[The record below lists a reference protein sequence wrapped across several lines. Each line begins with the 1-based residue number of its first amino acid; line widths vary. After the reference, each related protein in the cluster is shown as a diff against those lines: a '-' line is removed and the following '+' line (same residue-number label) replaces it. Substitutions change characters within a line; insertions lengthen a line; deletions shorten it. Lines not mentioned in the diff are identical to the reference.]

1 MSEEGLRESVESVDA
16 PTASPI
22 SDVLALARRFEPVLR
37 YTEGELFLPMPV
49 ERYVEAAALFRR
61 MPGQKAP
68 ELIAPATKI
77 NLASLVSFAGHNG
90 GTDLELHFV
99 DKPLG
104 RAAYRR
110 WRHRPDRP
118 RFQSGTP
125 FAMVGLFGRL
135 VDSLMRFSLIVR
147 GKVPGGFAAAAHVRY
162 QDAGTFEPTY
172 YVRAVRDAGYLVL
185 QYWFFYAMNDW
196 RSTFSGVNDHEADW
210 EQITLFL
217 TEPDDGGEPELAW
230 VAFSSH
236 DEVGDDLRR
245 RVDDPD
251 LQLVGGTHP
260 VVHAGAG
267 SHSGAYLA
275 GDYIVSVSPP
285 ALEKVT
291 EQWRRFVRA
300 ISPSSR
306 IQHRPGIGLPFID
319 YRRGDG
325 PSVGPGSDQAW
336 NCVVIDDETPW
347 VREYRGLWGYDT
359 RDPFGGER
367 APAGPR
373 YERNGSTRLAWDRPV
388 AWAGLDKV
396 PPTRADELAAL
407 QRRASDIELE
417 LVAAQ
422 VRLAD
427 EIDRLRSLHEG
438 LRAQAVGGTHSA
450 ASYVAAQA
458 AVAATRDEMAS
469 LAAEQQAVSK
479 ALVTPLPPEPVHAH
493 LRHRA
498 LPDQDALRPAGWTL
512 RFWAAIS
519 VSVMLLA
526 VAALIIYGTALGI
539 TGFIGIILIILGIEA
554 LIRGR
559 LLTFLA
565 GVVIIFLIF
574 VGIYVAVTNLR
585 VAIAGALVAAALALL
600 LSNLAG
606 YLRRR

>member
-1 MSEEGLRESVESVDA
+1 MESV
-16 PTASPI
+16 ASSTQSPV
-22 SDVLALARRFEPVLR
+22 SEVLTLARRFEPVLR

-49 ERYVEAAALFRR
+49 DHYVESAALFRR
-61 MPGQKAP
+61 LPGQKAP
-68 ELIAPATKI
+68 ELVAPATKI
-77 NLASLVSFAGHNG
+77 NLSTLVSYAGHGG

-99 DKPLG
+99 GKPLS

-110 WRHRPDRP
+110 WRRRPDRP
-118 RFQSGTP
+118 RFHGGSP
-125 FAMVGLFGRL
+125 FAMVGMFGRL
-135 VDSLMRFSLIVR
+135 VDSIMRFSLIVR

-162 QDAGTFEPTY
+162 QEAGTLAPTY

-217 TEPDDGGEPELAW
+217 TEPDHGGDPELAW
-230 VAFSSH
+230 VAFSAH

-245 RVDDPD
+245 RIDDPD
-251 LQLVGGTHP
+251 LQLVDGTHP

-285 ALEKVT
+285 AVEKLT
-291 EQWRRFVRA
+291 QRWRRFARM
-300 ISPSSR
+300 IMPTSTR
-306 IQHRPGIGLPFID
+306 QRPGIGLPFID

-325 PSVGPGSDQAW
+325 LSVGPGTERAW
-336 NCVVIDDETPW
+336 TAVAIDDETPW
-347 VREYRGLWGYDT
+347 VRDYRGLWGYDT

-373 YERNGSTRLAWDRPV
+373 YERDGSTRLAWDRPV

-396 PPTRADELAAL
+396 SPTPSDESAAL
-407 QRRASDIELE
+407 QRRAGEVELE
-417 LVAAQ
+417 LRAAQ

-427 EIDRLRSLHEG
+427 EVDRLRSLHEG
-438 LRAQAVGGTHSA
+438 MRALAAEGA
-450 ASYVAAQA
+450 PAPASYVAAQTAIA
-458 AVAATRDEMAS
+458 ASRDEIARLS
-469 LAAEQQAVSK
+469 AEQQAVSK

-498 LPDQDALRPAGWTL
+498 LPDQDVLRPTRWTL
-512 RFWAAIS
+512 RLWAAIS
-519 VSVMLLA
+519 VSVLLLA
-526 VAALIIYGTALGI
+526 VAALILYGASLGV
-539 TGFIGIILIILGIEA
+539 TGAIGIIIVVTGIEA

-559 LLTFLA
+559 LLPFLA
-565 GVVIIFLIF
+565 GVVIILLILT
-574 VGIYVAVTNLR
+574 GIYIAVTNIR
-585 VAIAGALVAAALALL
+585 VAIAGALVLAALALL

>member
-1 MSEEGLRESVESVDA
+1 MESV
-16 PTASPI
+16 ASLTQSPV
-22 SDVLALARRFEPVLR
+22 SEVLTLARRFEPVVR

-61 MPGQKAP
+61 RQGQKTP
-68 ELIAPATKI
+68 ESVAPATKI
-77 NLASLVSFAGHNG
+77 NLSTLVSYAGHG
-90 GTDLELHFV
+90 DGTDLELHFV
-99 DKPLG
+99 DKPLS

-118 RFQSGTP
+118 RFHGGSP
-125 FAMVGLFGRL
+125 FAMVGMFGRL
-135 VDSLMRFSLIVR
+135 VDSIMRFSLIVR

-162 QDAGTFEPTY
+162 QEAGALAPTY
-172 YVRAVRDAGYLVL
+172 YVRAIRDAGYLVL

-217 TEPDDGGEPELAW
+217 TEPDDGGDPDLAW
-230 VAFSSH
+230 VAFSAH

-245 RVDDPD
+245 RIDDPD
-251 LQLVGGTHP
+251 LQLVDRTHP
-260 VVHAGAG
+260 VVYAGAG

-285 ALEKVT
+285 AVEKLT
-291 EQWRRFVRA
+291 RRWRRFVRM
-300 ISPSSR
+300 ITPSMSTR
-306 IQHRPGIGLPFID
+306 ERPGIGLPFID

-325 PSVGPGSDQAW
+325 PSVGPGTERTWTAIT
-336 NCVVIDDETPW
+336 IDEDTPW
-347 VREYRGLWGYDT
+347 VRDYRGLWGYDT

-373 YERNGSTRLAWDRPV
+373 YERDGSTRLAWDRPV

-396 PPTRADELAAL
+396 PPTGGDELAAL
-407 QRRASDIELE
+407 QRRAGDVEIELG
-417 LVAAQ
+417 AAQ
-422 VRLAD
+422 VRLVE
-427 EIDRLRSLHEG
+427 EIGRLRSLHEG
-438 LRAQAVGGTHSA
+438 TRALAVEGAPAA

-458 AVAATRDEMAS
+458 TVAATRDEIAS
-469 LAAEQQAVSK
+469 LTAEQQAVSR

-498 LPDQDALRPAGWTL
+498 LPDQDVLRPTRWTL
-512 RFWAAIS
+512 RLWAAIS
-519 VSVMLLA
+519 VSVLLLA
-526 VAALIIYGTALGI
+526 VAALIMYGASLGV
-539 TGFIGIILIILGIEA
+539 TGAI
-554 LIRGR
+554 
-559 LLTFLA
+559 
-565 GVVIIFLIF
+565 VIIVLILT
-574 VGIYVAVTNLR
+574 GIYITVTNIR
-585 VAIAGALVAAALALL
+585 VAIAGALVLAALALL

>member
-1 MSEEGLRESVESVDA
+1 MSEEGLTESVDSL
-16 PTASPI
+16 TQSPV
-22 SDVLALARRFEPVLR
+22 SEVLTLARRFEPVLR

-49 ERYVEAAALFRR
+49 ERYVESAALFRR

-68 ELIAPATKI
+68 ELVAPATKI
-77 NLASLVSFAGHNG
+77 NLATLVSYAGHDA

-118 RFQSGTP
+118 RFQGGTP
-125 FAMVGLFGRL
+125 FAVVGLFGRL
-135 VDSLMRFSLIVR
+135 VDSLMRFSLVVR
-147 GKVPGGFAAAAHVRY
+147 GKVPGGFAAAAHIRY
-162 QDAGTFEPTY
+162 KDAGTSAPTY

-217 TEPDDGGEPELAW
+217 TEPDAGSEPELAW

-245 RVDDPD
+245 RADDPD
-251 LQLVGGTHP
+251 LQLVDGTHP

-285 ALEKVT
+285 ALEKLT
-291 EQWRRFVRA
+291 QRWQRFVRA
-300 ISPSSR
+300 ITPTSK
-306 IQHRPGIGLPFID
+306 IQQRPGIGLPFID

-325 PSVGPGSDQAW
+325 PSVGPGSDLAW
-336 NCVVIDDETPW
+336 TCVVIGDDTPW
-347 VREYRGLWGYDT
+347 VRDYRGLWGYDT

-373 YERNGSTRLAWDRPV
+373 YERNGSTRPAWDRPV
-388 AWAGLDKV
+388 AWAGLDKI

-407 QRRASDIELE
+407 ERRAGDVELE

-427 EIDRLRSLHEG
+427 EIERLRSLHEG
-438 LRAQAVGGTHSA
+438 MRAQAVEGAHATT
-450 ASYVAAQA
+450 SYIAAQE
-458 AVAATRDEMAS
+458 AVAAARDEIAS
-469 LAAEQQAVSK
+469 LLAEQQAVSK

-498 LPDQDALRPAGWTL
+498 LPDQDALRPARWTL

-526 VAALIIYGTALGI
+526 VAGLIMYGTALGLP
-539 TGFIGIILIILGIEA
+539 GFIGIVLIIAGIEA

-559 LLTFLA
+559 LLPFLT
-565 GVVIIFLIF
+565 GVLIIFLIF
-574 VGIYVAVTNLR
+574 TGIYLAVTNVR
-585 VAIAGALVAAALALL
+585 IAVAGALVIAALALL
-600 LSNLAG
+600 FSNLAG